1 MLTMQFLT
9 DVLWQ
14 YHKYIPTHTQTL
26 SCRQHLTFSSSHTL
40 SRGNGALVGPES
52 KDWVLGVWHS
62 TWKFSF
68 IQQKSPRSVVAGQIS
83 TQMTY
88 RRHVSCTTRNIIIV
102 RINQSKQKRYFAI
115 HEYRMEKKSQRE
127 CFVGFKCTRETN
139 CGSANGPLADT
150 AWFAYCISCLGWY
163 IWRYRT

>member
-1 MLTMQFLT
+1 MFDGWFTHHCK
-9 DVLWQ
+9 VLWQ

-26 SCRQHLTFSSSHTL
+26 SCLQHLTFSSSHTL

-88 RRHVSCTTRNIIIV
+88 RR
-102 RINQSKQKRYFAI
+102 RYFAI